1 MFFLLLFGFIMINE
15 VDSLEIQEESAPE
28 DDDVFQFETEHL
40 ALRGNQSY
48 ANLLRTIA
56 VLQAQRIRVHQQIE
70 ELEAT
75 RNVYLENPQLMLDK
89 LRNNEPIISD
99 NYIITAA
106 LPDIPSL
113 SAKDEAKEAEGME
126 SRMPLKD
133 MSSEIDPTTQRPEE
147 GVVKTHKRSES
158 FARLWTNEEQ
168 RHLEQLLIQ
177 YPPEEV
183 EMRRFTKIAK
193 ALGNRT
199 AQQVF
204 SRVQKYFQKLHDAG
218 MPIPGR
224 IPKYRRSGYCKPK
237 FSIRRSTFFP
247 AQNLSLQMPE
257 EDCTLDDLRMQSPAP
272 EMVVPAAPSKI
283 KAEPKTEP
291 EAINEDFYAEAK
303 RRQELRLKLLS
314 SVYNEKQQIEGG
326 YEPDPLAPRCADC
339 EEASVTRTHWRCNS
353 CYCHL
358 NLCGDCLTSQLLE
371 ERFEHLSHEVV
382 EDQES

>member
-1 MFFLLLFGFIMINE
+1 MINE
-15 VDSLEIQEESAPE
+15 TDNLETQEDSSPE

-40 ALRGNQSY
+40 ALRGNESY

-70 ELEAT
+70 ELEAS
-75 RNVYLENPQLMLDK
+75 RKVYLDNPQLLLDK
-89 LRNNEPIISD
+89 LRNNEPLISD
-99 NYIITAA
+99 NYIITAE
-106 LPDIPSL
+106 LPDVPTL
-113 SAKDEAKEAEGME
+113 SAQDDTKGAQGIV
-126 SRMPLKD
+126 PLKD
-133 MSSEIDPTTQRPEE
+133 ISSEIDRSTWNPE
-147 GVVKTHKRSES
+147 VKSHKRSES

-177 YPPEEV
+177 YPPEEI

-218 MPIPGR
+218 MPVPGR
-224 IPKYRRSGYCKPK
+224 IPKYRRSGHGKAK
-237 FSIRRSTFFP
+237 LSLRRSTFFP
-247 AQNLSLQMPE
+247 AQNLSLQMPV
-257 EDCTLDDLRMQSPAP
+257 EDDDLHIQSPAS
-272 EMVVPAAPSKI
+272 EMGMPAASLRI

-291 EAINEDFYAEAK
+291 EAVNEDFYSEAK
-303 RRQELRLKLLS
+303 RRQDLRLKLLS
-314 SVYNEKQQIEGG
+314 SVYSEKQQVEGG
-326 YEPDPLAPRCADC
+326 YEPDPLAPKCADC

-382 EDQES
+382 EDRES

>member
-1 MFFLLLFGFIMINE
+1 MNE
-15 VDSLEIQEESAPE
+15 IDNLETQEDSSPE

-40 ALRGNQSY
+40 ALRGNESY

-56 VLQAQRIRVHQQIE
+56 VLQAQRIRVHQHIE

-75 RNVYLENPQLMLDK
+75 RKVYLDNPQLLLDK
-89 LRNNEPIISD
+89 LQNNEPLVSD
-99 NYIITAA
+99 NNIITAA
-106 LPDIPSL
+106 LPDVPIL
-113 SAKDEAKEAEGME
+113 SAQDDTKRAQGIVE
-126 SRMPLKD
+126 STMPLKD
-133 MSSEIDPTTQRPEE
+133 VSSEIDPSTWNPE
-147 GVVKTHKRSES
+147 VNVIKSHKRSES

-218 MPIPGR
+218 MPVPGR
-224 IPKYRRSGYCKPK
+224 IPKYRRSGHCKAK
-237 FSIRRSTFFP
+237 FSLRRSTFFP

-257 EDCTLDDLRMQSPAP
+257 EDGTLNDLHIQSPAS
-272 EMVVPAAPSKI
+272 EMVMPAASSRI
-283 KAEPKTEP
+283 KAEPKTDTEGV
-291 EAINEDFYAEAK
+291 NEDFYSEAK
-303 RRQELRLKLLS
+303 RRQDLRLKLLS
-314 SVYNEKQQIEGG
+314 AVYSEKQQVEGG
-326 YEPDPLAPRCADC
+326 YEPDPLAPKCADC
-339 EEASVTRTHWRCNS
+339 EEASVTRMHWRCNS

-371 ERFEHLSHEVV
+371 ERFEHLSHDVV
-382 EDQES
+382 EERES